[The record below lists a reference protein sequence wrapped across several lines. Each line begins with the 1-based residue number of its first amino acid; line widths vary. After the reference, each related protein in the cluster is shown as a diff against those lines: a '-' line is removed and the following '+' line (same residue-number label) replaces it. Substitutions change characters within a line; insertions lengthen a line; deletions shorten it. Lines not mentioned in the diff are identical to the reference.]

1 MLYILVILSGIIA
14 ITSILVLGFVANS
27 MMEYIFEK
35 ENKKNNK

>member
-1 MLYILVILSGIIA
+1 MLYVLVILSGIIA

-27 MMEYIFEK
+27 MMEYIFEE